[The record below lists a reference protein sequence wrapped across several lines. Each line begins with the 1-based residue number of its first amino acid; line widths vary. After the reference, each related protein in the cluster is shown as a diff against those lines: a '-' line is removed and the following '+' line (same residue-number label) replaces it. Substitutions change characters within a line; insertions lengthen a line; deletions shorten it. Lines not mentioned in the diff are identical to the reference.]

1 MEEQD
6 VTNFSSSPHRL
17 PTISASQ
24 ALQDNADA
32 PQKSISTG
40 LPSLDRIISGKA
52 LPATASRNSTGG
64 LPCGQVTEVYGPPG
78 AGKTMFSL
86 NVASNVLLAGSAVA
100 WIDAAYVLNG
110 HRLRDCL
117 TRPRQADGQPPDETV
132 PVASLEVCLGNFHHV
147 TTPTLPHL
155 LALLVHS
162 TASFPP
168 RGTSLLVVDS
178 ISTPFNH
185 AFAQTN
191 GHDGKISGKKT
202 DVAQWAA
209 GRRWAVMGDLISAIA
224 KLAATRNMAVIITS
238 QTTTKLKLESAAAL
252 QPAMVG
258 TAWDNGINCRI
269 VLFRDWQANDDA
281 EPSQPH
287 GEITSDLR
295 VAAVTKVGGGSVEAL
310 GQSVPFAVEQFGL
323 RETNI
328 RFPAIITREAT
339 APLQAVAPKRKRDEI
354 ADSASESGD
363 AISGDEFGWVED

>member
-40 LPSLDRIISGKA
+40 LPSLDCIISGGA
-52 LPATASRNSTGG
+52 LSGTASSYPTGG

-86 NVASNVLLAGSAVA
+86 NVASNALLAGSAVA
-100 WIDAAYVLNG
+100 WI
-110 HRLRDCL
+110 
-117 TRPRQADGQPPDETV
+117 
-132 PVASLEVCLGNFHHV
+132 GNFHHLIA
-147 TTPTLPHL
+147 PTLPHL
-155 LALLVHS
+155 LALLLHS
-162 TASFPP
+162 TSSFPP

-191 GHDGKISGKKT
+191 GHDGRIPGKKT

-238 QTTTKLKLESAAAL
+238 QTTTKLKLETAAAL

-269 VLFRDWQANDDA
+269 LLFRDWQINNDA
-281 EPSQPH
+281 ESSQPH
-287 GEITSDLR
+287 GETSSDLR
-295 VAAVTKVGGGSVEAL
+295 VAAVTKVGGGSVEAF
-310 GQSVPFAVEQFGL
+310 GQGVPFVVEQFGL
-323 RETNI
+323 RETNTK
-328 RFPAIITREAT
+328 FPNTIMHQPT
-339 APLQAVAPKRKRDEI
+339 APLQPAAPKRKRDEI
-354 ADSASESGD
+354 ADSASESG
-363 AISGDEFGWVED
+363 ASISGDEFGWVED